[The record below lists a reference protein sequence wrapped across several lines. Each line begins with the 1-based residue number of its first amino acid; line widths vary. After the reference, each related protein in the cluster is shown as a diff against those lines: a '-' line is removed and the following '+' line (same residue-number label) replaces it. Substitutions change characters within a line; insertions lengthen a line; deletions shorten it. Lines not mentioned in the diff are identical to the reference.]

1 MTVSKSIFNQL
12 ILLIKSLQEVR
23 LIEEA
28 ADEVGRLDAACSL
41 TPNSVQLALRLL
53 ATVGLTEPT
62 RSGFFALVA
71 ADAEPLHDAAL
82 PTRVLAWRDQLAA
95 EERRV
100 RSGALLTAA
109 RFASVAPELDAA
121 DHRERLEAI
130 WREPGASRSV
140 LERALDSA
148 AWSPDAAIAEASA
161 ALLLCAGGRTDRVR
175 LLPFA
180 DVTGPTR
187 ADAIAAHR
195 AGETES
201 WAAHGLRA
209 LAARARRT
217 RVAALSV
224 IAAPER
230 EEQTLSALGR
240 AAITARE
247 ALALLRRQL
256 ASTGP
261 ALAEDLGISR
271 PAASDALER
280 LVAAGLAREVTGRA
294 RDRVFAY
301 ETACAMAE
309 SLLESAPP

>member
-1 MTVSKSIFNQL
+1 
-12 ILLIKSLQEVR
+12 LLSQGSQAVR

-28 ADEVGRLDAACSL
+28 ADELGRLDAVCGLA
-41 TPNSVQLALRLL
+41 PNSVESALRLI
-53 ATVGLTEPT
+53 AIAGLTEPT

-71 ADAEPLHDAAL
+71 ADADPLHDAAL
-82 PTRVLAWRDQLAA
+82 PARCLAWRDQLAA

-100 RSGALLTAA
+100 RGGALLTAA
-109 RFASVAPELDAA
+109 RFASVERGLDAA
-121 DHRERLEAI
+121 DLRDHRDDRDLRERLETI
-130 WREPGASRSV
+130 WREAGASRSV

-148 AWSPDAAIAEASA
+148 AWSPDAAVAEASA

-180 DVTGPTR
+180 DVTGTTR

-195 AGETES
+195 AGDTES
-201 WAAHGLRA
+201 WAAHGLRS

-217 RVAALSV
+217 RLAAASV
-224 IAAPER
+224 LAAPER
-230 EEQTLSALGR
+230 EERALAALGR
-240 AAITARE
+240 AAITARA
-247 ALALLRRQL
+247 ALVLLRRRL

-301 ETACAMAE
+301 EAACAMAE
-309 SLLESAPP
+309 SLLEYAPT

>member
-1 MTVSKSIFNQL
+1 MLTNW
-12 ILLIKSLQEVR
+12 SLAVK
-23 LIEEA
+23 LVEEA

-41 TPNSVQLALRLL
+41 APNSAQLALRLV
-53 ATVGLTEPT
+53 ATAGLTEPT

-71 ADAEPLHDAAL
+71 ADADPLHDAAL
-82 PTRVLAWRDQLAA
+82 PAHLLAWRDLLDG

-100 RSGALLTAA
+100 RGGALLAPA
-109 RFASVAPELDAA
+109 RFASVEPMLDENEQ
-121 DHRERLEAI
+121 REPRDRLEAI
-130 WREPGASRSV
+130 WRESGANRSV

-148 AWSPDAAIAEASA
+148 AWSPLASIAEASA

-180 DVTGPTR
+180 DVTGATR
-187 ADAIAAHR
+187 ADATAAHR
-195 AGETES
+195 AGDTER
-201 WAAHGLRA
+201 WAAHALRA

-217 RVAALSV
+217 RLAAVAV
-224 IAAPER
+224 RAAPER
-230 EEQTLSALGR
+230 EEQALAALGR

-247 ALALLRRQL
+247 ALALLRRRL

-280 LVAAGLAREVTGRA
+280 LVAAGLAREVTGRS

-301 ETACAMAE
+301 EAACAMAE
-309 SLLESAPP
+309 SLLDSSPA

>member
-1 MTVSKSIFNQL
+1 MLNGD
-12 ILLIKSLQEVR
+12 SLAAR
-23 LIEEA
+23 LVEDA
-28 ADEVGRLDAACSL
+28 ADELGRLDTACTL
-41 TPNSVQLALRLL
+41 APTSVELALRLV
-53 ATVGLTEPT
+53 ATAGLTEPT
-62 RSGFFALVA
+62 RSSFLALVA
-71 ADAEPLHDAAL
+71 ADADPLHDAAL
-82 PTRVLAWRDQLAA
+82 PASLLAWRDQLAG

-100 RSGALLTAA
+100 RGGAQLTVA
-109 RFASVAPELDAA
+109 RFASVAPPLDDVDHREL
-121 DHRERLEAI
+121 RERLEAI
-130 WREPGASRSV
+130 WREPGSSRSV

-148 AWSPDAAIAEASA
+148 AWSPLASVAEASA

-195 AGETES
+195 EGDTES
-201 WAAHGLRA
+201 WAAHALRG

-217 RVAALSV
+217 RVAVVSV
-224 IAAPER
+224 LHATDR
-230 EEQTLSALGR
+230 EEQALAQLGR

-261 ALAEDLGISR
+261 SLAEDLGISR

-301 ETACAMAE
+301 EAACAMAK
-309 SLLESAPP
+309 SLLEPDPA

>member
-1 MTVSKSIFNQL
+1 MRLVST
-12 ILLIKSLQEVR
+12 
-23 LIEEA
+23 A
-28 ADEVGRLDAACSL
+28 
-41 TPNSVQLALRLL
+41 
-53 ATVGLTEPT
+53 GLTEPT
-62 RSGFFALVA
+62 HSSFLALVA
-71 ADAEPLHDAAL
+71 ADGEPLHESAL
-82 PTRVLAWRDQLAA
+82 PAQLLAWRDQLAG

-100 RSGALLTAA
+100 RSGALLTTA
-109 RFASVAPELDAA
+109 RFASVVPQLDAG
-121 DHRERLEAI
+121 DDREHRDRLEAI
-130 WREPGASRSV
+130 WREPAASRSV

-148 AWSPDAAIAEASA
+148 AWSPAAAVAEASA

-180 DVTGPTR
+180 DVTGTTR

-195 AGETES
+195 AGDTES
-201 WAAHGLRA
+201 WAAHALRA

-217 RVAALSV
+217 RLAVVAV
-224 IAAPER
+224 RAAPER
-230 EEQTLSALGR
+230 EEQALSALGR

-247 ALALLRRQL
+247 ALALLRRRL

-261 ALAEDLGISR
+261 SLAEDLGVSR

-301 ETACAMAE
+301 EAACAMAE
-309 SLLESAPP
+309 SLLDSSPA